1 MTGPG
6 LLITIT
12 LFLQTVSTGH
22 ETGESLLLVR
32 LTGFE
37 ELEGVARIA
46 LFDSEDHWPEE
57 IDFAVRRIS
66 AAVTGDTVV
75 IEVRNLAPGEYAFA
89 AFHDRDSDSVF
100 DRGLFGIPSE
110 IYGFSNG
117 ARGSTG
123 PPDYSD
129 AVFTMVQDTVLMEV
143 HLE

>member
-1 MTGPG
+1 MTGPV
-6 LLITIT
+6 
-12 LFLQTVSTGH
+12 LFLTVTLILRNASAVD
-22 ETGESLLLVR
+22 ETGGSLLLVS

-37 ELEGVARIA
+37 ELEGIARIA
-46 LFDSEDHWPEE
+46 VFDSAEHWPEGIE
-57 IDFAVRRIS
+57 FAVRRVS
-66 AAVTGDTVV
+66 APVTGDTV
-75 IEVRNLAPGEYAFA
+75 IIAVRNLEPGDYSFA

-129 AVFTMVQDTVLMEV
+129 AVFSMSQDTLTMEV
-143 HLE
+143 RLE